1 MAYFSF
7 NGTTSLSLGVVVLDY
22 PPIIRAAARVE
33 TVEIPG
39 RSGVLTLHN
48 PLKTYNTIEKTFRCR
63 LLSTASQIAVSAWLQ
78 GAGTLIVGNEPTY
91 AYTAVDVNEITFE
104 KIMPGYTDR
113 IFEVTFV
120 CQPWK
125 ELAAPAADIT
135 LSTNPQ
141 TIVSTATLDSLP
153 QITLTGTGTV
163 TLTVGAYT
171 LTMTGLSGAIPVL
184 IDCEAMTVTD
194 VALATSYISTMTGS
208 FPKLVLGNN
217 VVSHTGTVAS
227 VVIKPRYRWL

>member
-7 NGTTSLSLGVVVLDY
+7 NGTTSLSQGVVVLDY

-91 AYTAVDVNEITFE
+91 AYTVVDVNEITFE
-104 KIMPGYTDR
+104 KIMPGYADR
-113 IFEVTFV
+113 VFEVTFV

-125 ELAAPAADIT
+125 ELAVPGEDIT
-135 LSTNPQ
+135 LTTNPQ
-141 TIVSTATLDSLP
+141 TITSVATMDSLP
-153 QITLTGTGTV
+153 QIILTGTGTV
-163 TLTVGAYT
+163 KLEVGTYAIQLTG
-171 LTMTGLSGAIPVL
+171 MNNAIPVL
-184 IDCEAMTVTD
+184 IDCEAMTVTN
-194 VALATSYISTMTGS
+194 VAMSISYISSMTGS
-208 FPKLVLGNN
+208 FPKLVTGDN
-217 VVSHTGTVAS
+217 VIQSTGTVAS

>member
-48 PLKTYNTIEKTFRCR
+48 PLKTYNTIKKTFRCR

-91 AYTAVDVNEITFE
+91 AYTVVDVNEITFE
-104 KIMPGYTDR
+104 KIMPGYADR
-113 IFEVTFV
+113 VFEVTFV

-125 ELAAPAADIT
+125 ELAVPGEDIT
-135 LSTNPQ
+135 LTTNPQ
-141 TIVSTATLDSLP
+141 TITSVATMDSLP
-153 QITLTGTGTV
+153 QIILTGTGTV
-163 TLTVGAYT
+163 KLKSAR
-171 LTMTGLSGAIPVL
+171 MPSADQDEQSIPVL
-184 IDCEAMTVTD
+184 IDCEAMTVTN
-194 VALATSYISTMTGS
+194 VAMSISYISSMTGS
-208 FPKLVLGNN
+208 FPKLVTGDN
-217 VVSHTGTVAS
+217 VIQSTGTVAS

>member
-1 MAYFSF
+1 MAYFTF
-7 NGTTSLSLGVVVLDY
+7 NSTTSTSVGVVVLDY
-22 PPIIRAAARVE
+22 PPIIKAKGRVE
-33 TVEIPG
+33 TMTVPG

-48 PLKTYNTIEKTFRCR
+48 PLKIYDTVEKTFRCR
-63 LLSTASQIAVSAWLQ
+63 LLSTASQVAVSAWLQ

-91 AYTAVDVNEITFE
+91 AYTVVDIEEITFN
-104 KIMPGYTDR
+104 KIMPGYNDR
-113 IFEVTFV
+113 VFEVTFI

-125 ELAAPAADIT
+125 GLASPAADIT

-163 TLTVGAYT
+163 TLVVGAYT
-171 LTMTGLSGAIPVL
+171 LTLTGLSGAIPVL

-194 VALATSYISTMTGS
+194 VALSVSYISTMTGS
-208 FPKLVLGNN
+208 FPKLILGNN

-227 VVIKPRYRWL
+227 VVIKPRWRYL